1 MARNLEHFELPK
13 WKQTFPRRRRGG
25 GGSPKRDKQAHGS
38 QLILQA
44 DQVANDLQRRTQDA
58 PQGINPKL
66 IFKLELHSEGNLDE
80 NQLRQLGLRLLAR
93 DPDRATVV
101 FPDEELHFANCV
113 AILVSMQDWFLGAI
127 AIPTWPR

>member
-44 DQVANDLQRRTQDA
+44 DQVANDLQQRTQDA

-66 IFKLELHSEGNLDE
+66 ITPRARRPLPFRHEDE
-80 NQLRQLGLRLLAR
+80 WRVLFWGLGIGA
-93 DPDRATVV
+93 P
-101 FPDEELHFANCV
+101 FPHEKMFTICSCMMNIC
-113 AILVSMQDWFLGAI
+113 ILTCMV
-127 AIPTWPR
+127 